1 MSKTTCP
8 VFRPTMDDFKNFSAY
23 IDKIDRKIGDAGLC
37 KVIPPEG
44 WYTPPTEAEFE
55 RMWEEK
61 QLLIP
66 PIKQCVS
73 GLRGIYQLGLMDSK
87 KMTVEDFRALAHK
100 NEPDEETSY
109 EERERLFW
117 RSMGPMTPPPLYGA
131 DMNGS
136 LFRDEASGWNL
147 AELDNMIKLLPSNL
161 PGVTTAMLY
170 FGMWRAM
177 FAFHTED
184 MNLYSINYLHA
195 GRPKSWYSIPPASQK
210 RFESLAQSLDPQ
222 GFHDCSEFMRHKT
235 SIFSPKVLRESGIP
249 FHTLVQE
256 PGEFV
261 ITFPASYHAGF
272 NHGFNVAEATNF
284 TTERWLSK
292 GREAKVCRCQPYSVH
307 INMDDFAGKLEAKRA
322 ADWARVVALPSKT
335 GKIERKKILKRLGH
349 TGWLAWHEQ
358 EEDARVLE
366 ETRAQKER
374 QRLQRERTYMRRK
387 DKLRALQEGTYDP
400 AVGAKRRAG
409 GPDDHTLGGSEE
421 ETEGSLE
428 EEGCGH
434 AMEEDEEGR
443 EGEEEDLA
451 EEEHWGF
458 RCACGVVCS
467 SEAPGASW
475 PKGAMFQC
483 TGCLFWSH
491 TRCLYSKDVA
501 PRRAFCAGCHQVLKT
516 LKEASVNWHTGR
528 QIDVRSRVVVC
539 RGPRGLDEGTVT
551 MLGEGMARV
560 YFKGLKQPKKKGK
573 GGRRAAG
580 EAEEVKWSKE
590 QAAPVEEW
598 ISLTSS
604 RFLSRERIETALAAF
619 NFLSAEARERGLKV
633 EARKKAR
640 LEQHQQQCQEQG
652 QYHHRSFSSPSSST
666 SSSSAAAAE
675 PHHSSGMCVTSSS
688 ASGSGAVARAAAAA
702 TMAAATTLAG
712 GLSYPISLL
721 RGVPLPNADAAV
733 RHAKFQKDL
742 ARSKKAFR
750 GLFSRTQKVESAPG
764 GFYRRYYGPQGTS
777 VFDGDWSDDEE
788 DEEEAGMEGGREG
801 RKRGGGSEGG
811 DDCVVVAKTEE
822 DGSSASSGSSNSE
835 GKGRQTAETSK
846 PTATQAQAGGAA
858 PTRTRSYYYYPP
870 PAPASLSSSPS
881 AYQYLQQQ
889 HQLRTQATSAHSQ
902 HHAASKP
909 SSSSSSSSSMPSA
922 TGGAMASAARG
933 ASTTTSGATAS
944 AGTAE
949 KGWKY
954 RVQVAP
960 AKLNMPAGVCRE
972 DVRKMSSKNEGATK
986 AAAGAA
992 AAAAAAAPQVAAG
1005 GTMATP

>member
-1 MSKTTCP
+1 
-8 VFRPTMDDFKNFSAY
+8 MDEFKNFSAY
-23 IDKIDRKIGDAGLC
+23 IDKIDSKIGDAGLC

-55 RMWEEK
+55 QMWEER

-87 KMTVEDFRALAHK
+87 KLSVGEFRALAHK

-131 DMNGS
+131 DMSGS

-161 PGVTTAMLY
+161 PGITTAMLY

-184 MNLYSINYLHA
+184 MNLYSINYLHT
-195 GRPKSWYSIPPASQK
+195 GRPKSWYSIPPTSQK

-222 GFHDCSEFMRHKT
+222 GFRGCSEFLRHKT

-256 PGEFV
+256 PGEYV

-307 INMDDFAGKLEAKRA
+307 INMDDFAAKLEAKRA
-322 ADWARVVALPSKT
+322 ADRARVEALPSKT
-335 GKIERKKILKRLGH
+335 GKIERKRILKRLGH

-366 ETRAQKER
+366 KTRAQKER

-387 DKLRALQEGTYDP
+387 SKLRELQEGTYDP

-428 EEGCGH
+428 EEGSGH
-434 AMEEDEEGR
+434 AIEEEEER
-443 EGEEEDLA
+443 RQGEEEDLA
-451 EEEHWGF
+451 EEELWDF
-458 RCACGVVCS
+458 RCWCGEVCS
-467 SEAPGASW
+467 SETPVASW

-483 TGCLFWSH
+483 TGCLAWSH

-516 LKEASVNWHTGR
+516 LEGSGANWHTGR

-560 YFKGLKQPKKKGK
+560 YFKGLKQPKKKRK

-580 EAEEVKWSKE
+580 EAEEMRPSKE

-598 ISLTSS
+598 ISITSS
-604 RFLSRERIETALAAF
+604 RFLSRERIKTALAAF
-619 NFLSAEARERGLKV
+619 NFQSVEAREYGIKL
-633 EARKKAR
+633 ELRKKAR
-640 LEQHQQQCQEQG
+640 LEQQRLQCEEQG
-652 QYHHRSFSSPSSST
+652 QYHHRHYSSPSPP
-666 SSSSAAAAE
+666 SSAAAAAASK
-675 PHHSSGMCVTSSS
+675 PHHSSGMCVTSS
-688 ASGSGAVARAAAAA
+688 ASDRGTVARAAAAAA

-712 GLSYPISLL
+712 GFAYPSSLM

-750 GLFSRTQKVESAPG
+750 GLFSRRQKVQSVPG
-764 GFYRRYYGPQGTS
+764 GFYQPYHGPQGQDSS
-777 VFDGDWSDDEE
+777 VFDGKWSDDEE
-788 DEEEAGMEGGREG
+788 EEEGGAKEAGAVSDGGDNSVVLAKADEE
-801 RKRGGGSEGG
+801 K
-811 DDCVVVAKTEE
+811 CCTNE
-822 DGSSASSGSSNSE
+822 D
-835 GKGRQTAETSK
+835 KDRQTAEPSK
-846 PTATQAQAGGAA
+846 PAAA
-858 PTRTRSYYYYPP
+858 PTLTLSSTSSYYYYPP
-870 PAPASLSSSPS
+870 PAPASHSSSS

-889 HQLRTQATSAHSQ
+889 HQQRTQAANAQGQ
-902 HHAASKP
+902 HHAVSTK
-909 SSSSSSSSSMPSA
+909 SSSYSSLPSPFSSMPSA
-922 TGGAMASAARG
+922 
-933 ASTTTSGATAS
+933 SGAVAPV
-944 AGTAE
+944 AE
-949 KGWKY
+949 SKGWK
-954 RVQVAP
+954 
-960 AKLNMPAGVCRE
+960 
-972 DVRKMSSKNEGATK
+972 
-986 AAAGAA
+986 
-992 AAAAAAAPQVAAG
+992 
-1005 GTMATP
+1005 

>member
-1 MSKTTCP
+1 
-8 VFRPTMDDFKNFSAY
+8 MDEFKNFSAY
-23 IDKIDRKIGDAGLC
+23 IDKIDSKIGDAGLC

-55 RMWEEK
+55 KMWKEK

-87 KMTVEDFRALAHK
+87 KMSVEEFRALAHK
-100 NEPDEETSY
+100 NEPDEETSF

-184 MNLYSINYLHA
+184 MNLYSINFLHA
-195 GRPKSWYSIPPASQK
+195 GRPKSWYSIPPTSQK

-222 GFHDCSEFMRHKT
+222 GFRGCSEFMRHKT
-235 SIFSPKVLRESGIP
+235 SIFSPKVLKESGIP

-307 INMDDFAGKLEAKRA
+307 INMDDFAAKLEAKRA
-322 ADWARVVALPSKT
+322 ADRARVEALPIKT
-335 GKIERKKILKRLGH
+335 GKIERKRVLKRLGH

-358 EEDARVLE
+358 EEDARMLE

-387 DKLRALQEGTYDP
+387 EKVRGLQDGAYDP

-409 GPDDHTLGGSEE
+409 GPDDHTSGGSEE

-428 EEGCGH
+428 EEGGGH

-451 EEEHWGF
+451 EEEQWDF

-467 SEAPGASW
+467 SEAPVASW

-483 TGCLFWSH
+483 TGCLSWSH

-501 PRRAFCAGCHQVLKT
+501 PRKAFCAGCHQVLKT
-516 LKEASVNWHTGR
+516 LEESSVNWHTGR

-560 YFKGLKQPKKKGK
+560 YFKGLKQPKKRK
-573 GGRRAAG
+573 GGRRAIG
-580 EAEEVKWSKE
+580 EVKLSKE
-590 QAAPVEEW
+590 QVAPVEEW

-619 NFLSAEARERGLKV
+619 KFQSAEARERGLKL
-633 EARKKAR
+633 EARKKTR
-640 LEQHQQQCQEQG
+640 LEQHQQQCQEEG

-666 SSSSAAAAE
+666 PFSSSSSSSSSSAAAAASK

-712 GLSYPISLL
+712 GFAAYPTSLL

-750 GLFSRTQKVESAPG
+750 GLFSRTQKVESAAG
-764 GFYRRYYGPQGTS
+764 GFYRRYHGPQGQGTS
-777 VFDGDWSDDEE
+777 VFDGEWSDDEE
-788 DEEEAGMEGGREG
+788 DEEEEGKEG
-801 RKRGGGSEGG
+801 QNRGDVSEGG
-811 DDCVVVAKTEE
+811 DDPVVGAKTEE
-822 DGSSASSGSSNSE
+822 GSSGASSSSE
-835 GKGRQTAETSK
+835 GKGRQTAEPSK
-846 PTATQAQAGGAA
+846 SIVSQDGGAA
-858 PTRTRSYYYYPP
+858 PTRTRSAPSSYYYYYPP
-870 PAPASLSSSPS
+870 PAPASPSSSS
-881 AYQYLQQQ
+881 AAYQYLQQQ
-889 HQLRTQATSAHSQ
+889 HQQRTQAAQGHSH

-909 SSSSSSSSSMPSA
+909 SSSSSSSPSSSSSSI
-922 TGGAMASAARG
+922 MASAALG
-933 ASTTTSGATAS
+933 ASTAPSGATAS
-944 AGTAE
+944 AATAE
-949 KGWKY
+949 KGGWKY

-960 AKLNMPAGVCRE
+960 AKLNLPAGVCRE
-972 DVRKMSSKNEGATK
+972 DVRTMSGGKSEGATK
-986 AAAGAA
+986 AKAGAA
-992 AAAAAAAPQVAAG
+992 AAAVAAG
-1005 GTMATP
+1005 GTMAAH